1 MVTVILDNIGSGYG
15 LLPDGTKPLPEPM
28 LTWSSVWPIAIYL
41 RAIGQEIPQPLI
53 TKFSLKI
60 IYLKFLSNLLGANEL
75 NGNLI
80 HEDAMGIKV

>member
-1 MVTVILDNIGSGYG
+1 MSYLIEVLWRHMVTVILDSIGSGNQCW
-15 LLPDGTKPLPEPM
+15 LDHQ
-28 LTWSSVWPIAIYL
+28 SIAIHL
-41 RAIGQEIPQPLI
+41 RAIWQDISQSLI

-60 IYLKFLSNLLGANEL
+60 MYLNFLSNLPGANEL